1 MASRRAEIPSAAVGG
16 GGKRP
21 RSSVLGRRHH
31 GLEFVLRLP
40 AGGDG
45 LDLGV
50 EVHPGLAVEV
60 GGAHE
65 GRAAAREAEVRQGH
79 GDGHV
84 DADLAAVH
92 VHLEAAGVGA
102 AAGEQGRAVAVG
114 VLVDHG
120 DGVVEGVR
128 LEGDQDR
135 PENLLLVAVHVR
147 GHVLQDRGPHKVPVR
162 VVLDAGAASVQD
174 DLGALLL
181 AGGDQA
187 FDPGLGGGRDHG
199 PEVCGRVGARPEL
212 QLLGLGGEVA
222 DPLLRLA
229 HEDGRRQ
236 RHAALPRG
244 PEGGPRELV

>member
-31 GLEFVLRLP
+31 GLELVLRLP
-40 AGGDG
+40 AGSDS

-50 EVHPGLAVEV
+50 EMHPGFAIEI
-60 GGAHE
+60 GGTHE

-102 AAGEQGRAVAVG
+102 AAGEKGCAVAVR

-120 DGVVEGVR
+120 NGIVEGVR
-128 LEGDQDR
+128 LESDQHR
-135 PENLLLVAVHVR
+135 PENLLLIAIHVR
-147 GHVLQDRGPHKVPVR
+147 RHILQDCRPHKVPIW
-162 VVLDAGAASVQD
+162 VVLNTGIAPIQD
-174 DLGALLL
+174 DLGTLLL
-181 AGGDQA
+181 ARGDQA

-222 DPLLRLA
+222 DPLLCLA
-229 HEDGRRQ
+229 HKDGR
-236 RHAALPRG
+236 
-244 PEGGPRELV
+244 